1 MLVVT
6 NQDSVDKL
14 RTDNIKEMSNRFRV
28 MALLAMVLMW
38 VSVAPKLYAKVEQ
51 RPIYI
56 CGYAVNFAD
65 STVYLTE
72 IQRIDTAYVESKN
85 GFLMDR
91 NQYSSQLQFFMKKYS
106 GGKNY
111 TCMILFDKKQ
121 ARLQKRVAKVSSRDE
136 KDPNVRLVVIDS
148 KEFQFIGEQYVDT
161 TPVILDEEQADEEAS
176 AASDTEK
183 SKAKGAKESGRGP
196 RKRKGE
202 SR

>member
-1 MLVVT
+1 
-6 NQDSVDKL
+6 
-14 RTDNIKEMSNRFRV
+14 MSNRFRV

-91 NQYSSQLQFFMKKYS
+91 NQIAD
-106 GGKNY
+106 N
-111 TCMILFDKKQ
+111 
-121 ARLQKRVAKVSSRDE
+121 KRTAKLLMRYF
-136 KDPNVRLVVIDS
+136 P
-148 KEFQFIGEQYVDT
+148 FIC
-161 TPVILDEEQADEEAS
+161 
-176 AASDTEK
+176 K
-183 SKAKGAKESGRGP
+183 HNN
-196 RKRKGE
+196 RKRHRHALITT
-202 SR
+202 S